1 MFMPA
6 VCMFTSE
13 LIIQN
18 GVFKEEQEGTLSVV
32 VVNELLYKQEVRMH
46 ERFCRSAR
54 KKSAGQKLFFR
65 IVNTMVRDLVL
76 FDFAGGEIHY
86 ICI

>member
-54 KKSAGQKLFFR
+54 KYLL
-65 IVNTMVRDLVL
+65 VRN
-76 FDFAGGEIHY
+76 FSSES
-86 ICI
+86 